1 MNQIIQMHLPS
12 LKDLIHIP
20 FNPPTSS
27 SSTTTTT
34 TLSSTMVEETHIET
48 TAAEAMVCLSETS
61 SASVTDKKPTPD
73 EDKGKALAESEP
85 VQPNKPAP
93 RELNLLGLFEPVQP
107 DQPADPPSSAPAPGE
122 PHRVFSCNYC
132 QRKFYSSQALGG
144 HQNAHKRERSLAKRG
159 TNRADESAAAA
170 AAAVGYGGLYHPYH
184 HLGRYP
190 LYERPFGLQ
199 AHSVAAAA
207 AHRQYIGP
215 GTGPARH
222 GWGYPGLGRLAMEDY
237 RFGGRGTAARFE
249 EAAAAVNGGGYWW
262 GSHEVVKPTAAV
274 AVAVAAAREE
284 EGGKIDLSLKL

>member
-1 MNQIIQMHLPS
+1 MHLPS

-27 SSTTTTT
+27 SSSSTTTTTT

-93 RELNLLGLFEPVQP
+93 RELNLIGLFEPVVQPVQP
-107 DQPADPPSSAPAPGE
+107 DQPTEPPSSAPAPGE

-159 TNRADESAAAA
+159 TNRADDSAVAAA

-199 AHSVAAAA
+199 AHSVAA
-207 AHRQYIGP
+207 HRQYIGP
-215 GTGPARH
+215 GPGPARH

-237 RFGGRGTAARFE
+237 RFGGRGAAARFE
-249 EAAAAVNGGGYWW
+249 EAAAAAAGNGGAYWW
-262 GSHEVVKPTAAV
+262 GSNEVVKPTAAV
-274 AVAVAAAREE
+274 ATAAAREE